1 MGLTMEQQQ
10 VRDLLTETVTLLCKN
25 GLQFSHELGIE
36 ALIGITLDKEEVFLV
51 SIKETIVSDRKAVHN
66 SSANPSCTDEA
77 TGSVESFKDTQQCG
91 QREKNNQKSYSV
103 MVDSGTV
110 SVTKS
115 GTHKNSSGAQKTEV
129 FLEGIDD
136 ATDILACNYEM
147 PRKRSRGNNNS
158 RTSLNMA
165 LDQKHN
171 FTISSDSKEPST
183 TAFINENT
191 NCNGLEI
198 SSESCVI
205 EMKREAIDEHED
217 AENSYMAIG
226 SLYPNSFDDCNGWNW
241 KPNHWRPKRT
251 SEKMSSDKQLVQY
264 NSHTSI
270 WNARSQV
277 SVSHIISVY
286 FHIVLAV
293 AKER

>member
-51 SIKETIVSDRKAVHN
+51 SIKETIFSDRKPVHD

-77 TGSVESFKDTQQCG
+77 MESVEFSLVPQAFLGKESFKGTQECG
-91 QREKNNQKSYSV
+91 QRERNNQKSCSV
-103 MVDSGTV
+103 MVDSGAV

-115 GTHKNSSGAQKTEV
+115 STHKTSSCTNKTEV
-129 FLEGIDD
+129 FFEEIDD

-147 PRKRSRGNNNS
+147 PRKRCGGNSNS
-158 RTSLNMA
+158 RTSLTLA
-165 LDQKHN
+165 FDQKNN
-171 FTISSDSKEPST
+171 FSISSDSKKPST
-183 TAFINENT
+183 TAFVNENT
-191 NCNGLEI
+191 NCNGSEM

-205 EMKREAIDEHED
+205 EMKREAIDEDED

-226 SLYPNSFDDCNGWNW
+226 SLYPNSFDNCNGWNW
-241 KPNHWRPKRT
+241 KPNHLRPRRM
-251 SEKMSSDKQLVQY
+251 SKMSSDKQHIQY
-264 NSHTSI
+264 NSSTSI
-270 WNARSQV
+270 WNAQSQV
-277 SVSHIISVY
+277 NVNRILS
-286 FHIVLAV
+286 L
-293 AKER
+293 